1 MGSCKIC
8 NEKLG
13 KLFKIREM
21 MLGTRETFEY
31 AQCSQCDTIQII
43 EVPEDIEN
51 YYPTYYCS
59 FQSQIPSL
67 IRLPFFKRLFQN
79 IRTRRQYKSSNAEA
93 YNWFRPLKILPS
105 HKILD
110 IGSGKGKLICELFN
124 LGFTNVQGT
133 DKYIDHD
140 YNYGHGVKV
149 LKKDLSELPNNSYD
163 LLMMHHVFEHM
174 ENPYEELNKCYD
186 LLKGNGNLMI
196 RIPIVGKA
204 WEIYEQ
210 DWVQLDAPRHFFIHT
225 IKSMQLLAKKTGF
238 VINNIVYDSTAFQ
251 FYVSEL
257 YKRDIPMVNP
267 VTKEYISWRDFFS
280 EQEMINFESVA
291 QGLNKEKQGDSA
303 IFYLSKA

>member
-1 MGSCKIC
+1 MESCKIC

-13 KLFKIREM
+13 KPFKIREM
-21 MLGTRETFEY
+21 MLGTREEFEY
-31 AQCSQCDTIQII
+31 AQCSHCDTIQII

-67 IRLPFFKRLFQN
+67 IRLPLFKRLFQN
-79 IRTRRQYKSSNAEA
+79 IRARRKYKRCNAEA

-105 HKILD
+105 YKILD
-110 IGSGKGKLICELFN
+110 IGSGKGKLICDLFN

-140 YNYGHGVKV
+140 YNYGHGVEV
-149 LKKDLSELPNNSYD
+149 LKKDLIELPNNSYD

-174 ENPYEELNKCYD
+174 ENPYEELSKCYD

-204 WEIYEQ
+204 WEIYKQ

-225 IKSMQLLAKKTGF
+225 IKSMQLLAEKTGF
-238 VINNIVYDSTAFQ
+238 VINKIVYDSTAFQ

-267 VTKEYISWRDFFS
+267 VTQEYISWGDFFS